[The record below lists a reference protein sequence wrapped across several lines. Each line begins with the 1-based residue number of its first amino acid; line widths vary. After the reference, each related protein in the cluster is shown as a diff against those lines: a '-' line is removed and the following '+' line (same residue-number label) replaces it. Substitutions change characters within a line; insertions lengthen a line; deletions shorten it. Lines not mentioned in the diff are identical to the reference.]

1 MAISSHRSLV
11 SLRNYICSPSRE
23 QLGAC
28 SDILSDALSGRPHQ
42 SLQPSNLHVPLNSD
56 VVHSQ
61 NTRLNSLFFLF
72 GLDASLSFLSTS
84 QRWWINE
91 FPRHL
96 RDVER
101 NNNETSKP
109 VAGHFNLPNNSKQH
123 MAVCS
128 LSLHLGSSE
137 SCKTLEKNLS
147 SKSALLIPTVSTSAF
162 HSTN

>member
-1 MAISSHRSLV
+1 MRTIRSL
-11 SLRNYICSPSRE
+11 LRYPFRCVEWKATSVTAAEQSSCSVKFGCRSFTKHTLE
-23 QLGAC
+23 QF
-28 SDILSDALSGRPHQ
+28 
-42 SLQPSNLHVPLNSD
+42 V
-56 VVHSQ
+56 
-61 NTRLNSLFFLF
+61 FLF

-84 QRWWINE
+84 RRWWINE

-109 VAGHFNLPNNSKQH
+109 VAGHLNLPNNSKQH

-162 HSTN
+162 HSTY